1 MIGTTSAGTSTGAR
15 GGLTDKQRTIL
26 SGALEL
32 FARDGY
38 TRASIDA
45 IAAEAAVS
53 TRTIYNHFGDKAG
66 LFAAV
71 IQKSATQ
78 VADAQ
83 VALIDRY
90 LWKVGELESDLVD
103 FGRAWATPMPNYAVH
118 WALVQQIN
126 AEVSHIPPAA
136 IDVWQKTGPLRV
148 RAALGDRFRQLGEQ
162 GRLRIDDPDRA
173 ALHFTL
179 LVSVNNPSMPGARLS
194 SAELDDMVTSGVR
207 AFLCGYGR

>member
-1 MIGTTSAGTSTGAR
+1 MVGTTSAEAR
-15 GGLTDKQRTIL
+15 GGLTDKQRAIL
-26 SGALEL
+26 SGALEV

-45 IAAEAAVS
+45 IAAEATVS

-71 IQKSATQ
+71 IQESATQ

-83 VALIDRY
+83 VALIDRH
-90 LWKVGELESDLVD
+90 LWKVTDLESDLVD

-118 WALVQQIN
+118 RALVRQIN

-148 RAALGDRFRQLGEQ
+148 RAALGGRFRQLAEQ
-162 GRLRIDDPDRA
+162 GRLSIDDPDRA

-179 LVSVNNPSMPGARLS
+179 LVSVHNPSMPGAQLS
-194 SAELDDMVTSGVR
+194 PAELDEMVGSGVR
-207 AFLCGYGR
+207 TFLRGYGH